1 MTDLYEVRAVDLRC
15 GHLRNPLGIAPERVR
30 FSWRLAGEGE
40 RRVQLAYRVVV
51 VAGLLAEVDDAEVSA
66 AWDSGWVESAA
77 HLDIAYEGA
86 VLPCRRAFSWAVK
99 VRDEESREST
109 WSETAFFETELDRH
123 LDWDGAWIGL
133 GPDGTGME
141 VPSGSGPV
149 DGVANAQLPAPYLRR
164 SFYLSEPVASAR
176 LHVTALGLYEA
187 RLNGAR
193 VGDAVLTPGWTDYRC
208 RIQYQSYDVTSV
220 LRQGENVLGVI
231 LADGW
236 YAGFFGFLAK
246 HAGAFYGEQPEA
258 LVELFITGVS
268 DEELRIAS
276 DEEWRGST
284 GAIRRADLLMGES
297 IDTTCEKV
305 GWDLPDFD
313 ASSWPRAVCVPRDE
327 RPLVADPGP
336 AIRVCEQLP
345 ALAITRDTHG
355 RQIVDFGQNLA
366 GWVRLRLPAG
376 VEGHCVIRHGEVL
389 SGDGSLYTENLR
401 SARAS
406 DDICF
411 ASDREHVVEPR
422 FTFHGFRYAEVSGY
436 PGELPKDAAVA
447 CVVHSD
453 IERAGTFE
461 CSNPSINR
469 LFANIDWGQRGN
481 FIGIPTD
488 CPQRDERLGWL
499 GDAQIFVRTACYN
512 RDVSAFFG
520 KWLDD
525 VVDAQQ
531 PSGAFTDVAPNLGLL
546 WAGAPAWGDAGVIVP
561 WTIWKMYGD
570 RSVLH
575 RYFSAMESW
584 MDFIA
589 RDNPSYLREVNL
601 GNNYGDWLAPQGDLT
616 PRSLLATA
624 YWAYDAALMAEIAD
638 AIDETSVADRY
649 RDLRERIAD
658 AFARAFVAENG
669 KLASDTQTAYV
680 LGLHMDLIP
689 QPLRARSA
697 ERLVAAI
704 ERAGWHLS
712 TGFVGVGYLLPVL
725 SQHGYSNVAYR
736 LLVQDSFPSWRYAL
750 DRGATTIWERW
761 DGITEEGDFQSPE
774 MNSFNHYSLGSV
786 GEWLYRFVLGID
798 LAPGS
803 SGFQRVVVAPHPG
816 GSLTFARGAYRSASG
831 TISSAW
837 ERDDRTFRLAVE
849 IPPGVTATVYVPSS
863 DPQAVRREGNH
874 RPDSSIRFPGAFGAQ
889 SAVFKVGSGSYKFT
903 GPLLVT

>member
-1 MTDLYEVRAVDLRC
+1 MTEKQGLRAVDLRC
-15 GHLRNPLGIAPERVR
+15 GHLRDPLGIAPERVR
-30 FSWRLAGEGE
+30 LSWRLAGEGE
-40 RRVQLAYRVVV
+40 GRLQRAYRVVV
-51 VAGLLAEVDDAEVSA
+51 VAGRFAEVDDSEAIP
-66 AWDSGWVESAA
+66 AWNSGWVESVE
-77 HLDIAYEGA
+77 HLDIACEGGDF
-86 VLPCRRAFSWAVK
+86 PHRTAFSWAVK
-99 VRDEESREST
+99 VRDEESLESP
-109 WSETAFFETELDRH
+109 WSETAYFETELDGRI
-123 LDWDGAWIGL
+123 DWDGVWIGL
-133 GPDGTGME
+133 GPDAMGME
-141 VPSGSGPV
+141 APSGAGPV
-149 DGVANAQLPAPYLRR
+149 DGVANAQSPAPYLRR
-164 SFYLSEPVASAR
+164 SFHLDGPVTSAR

-193 VGDAVLTPGWTDYRC
+193 VGDAFLTPGWTDYRR
-208 RIQYQSYDVTSV
+208 RIQYQSYDVTTI
-220 LRQGENVLGVI
+220 LRQGENVLGIV

-246 HAGAFYGEQPEA
+246 HAGAFYGDQPQA
-258 LVELFITGVS
+258 LVQLFVTGVGG
-268 DEELRIAS
+268 EERRIAS

-284 GAIRRADLLMGES
+284 GAIRRADLLMGEG
-297 IDTTCEKV
+297 IDTTCEQV
-305 GWDLPDFD
+305 GWDLPGFD
-313 ASSWPRAVCVPRDE
+313 ASSWSRVSCVPRDD

-336 AIRVCEQLP
+336 AIRVSEQLP
-345 ALAITRDTHG
+345 ALAVTRDTEG

-376 VEGHCVIRHGEVL
+376 MEGHCVIRHGEVL
-389 SGDGSLYTENLR
+389 SGDGSLYIDNLR

-406 DDICF
+406 DDIRF
-411 ASDREHVVEPR
+411 VSDSELLVEPR

-436 PGELPKDAAVA
+436 PGELPEDAAVA
-447 CVVHSD
+447 RVVHSD
-453 IERAGTFE
+453 IEPVGTFE
-461 CSNPSINR
+461 CSAPSINR

-499 GDAQIFVRTACYN
+499 GDAQIFARTASYN

-570 RSVLH
+570 RSILRRH
-575 RYFSAMESW
+575 FSAMESW
-584 MDFIA
+584 MGFLA
-589 RDNPSYLREVNL
+589 QDNPAYLREANL
-601 GNNYGDWLAPQGDLT
+601 GNNYGDWLAPHGDLT

-638 AIDETSVADRY
+638 AIGETSAADHY
-649 RDLRERIAD
+649 RDLRERIGG
-658 AFARAFVAENG
+658 AFTGAFVEASG
-669 KLASDTQTAYV
+669 KLASDTQTSYV
-680 LGLHMDLIP
+680 LGLHMGLVP
-689 QPLRARSA
+689 PELRARSA
-697 ERLVAAI
+697 GHLVAAI

-725 SQHGYSNVAYR
+725 SQNGYSDVAYR
-736 LLVQDSFPSWRYAL
+736 LLEQDSFPSWRYTL

-803 SGFQRVVVAPHPG
+803 AGFQRAVVAPHPG
-816 GSLTFARGAYRSASG
+816 GSFTFARGAYRSASG

-837 ERDDRTFRLAVE
+837 ERDGETFRLAVE
-849 IPPGVTATVYVPSS
+849 IPPGVTATVHVPSS
-863 DPQAVRREGNH
+863 DPDAVRRSGGH
-874 RPDSSIRFPGAFGAQ
+874 RPDGAVGFPGALGAR
-889 SAVFKVGSGSYKFT
+889 SAVFEVGSGAYEFT
-903 GPLLVT
+903 GPSSVR